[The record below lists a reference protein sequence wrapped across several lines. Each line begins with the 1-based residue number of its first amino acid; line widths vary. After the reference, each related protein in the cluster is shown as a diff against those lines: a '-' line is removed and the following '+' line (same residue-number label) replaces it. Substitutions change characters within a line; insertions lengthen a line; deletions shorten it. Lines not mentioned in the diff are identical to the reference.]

1 MAGILVF
8 MEVSISGFLAI
19 SGKICFIMSSL
30 IRCLVNWSSILLELA
45 IIRKRIE
52 SLGIIISSLLI
63 FK

>member
-1 MAGILVF
+1 MAGRLFFI
-8 MEVSISGFLAI
+8 EVSISEFLAI
-19 SGKICFIMSSL
+19 SGRTCFIMSSL
-30 IRCLVNWSSILLELA
+30 IRCLVNWSSMLLELA

>member
-8 MEVSISGFLAI
+8 MEVSISGFLTI

-30 IRCLVNWSSILLELA
+30 IRFLVNWSSILLELA

>member
-8 MEVSISGFLAI
+8 MEVSISGFLTI

-30 IRCLVNWSSILLELA
+30 IRRLVNWSSILLELA